1 MRVLSLHD
9 CSVTCRD
16 STNMLGIIFFCLLFG
31 VTLGKMGQKASGVVD
46 LFAIIDDAVMKMVGA
61 IMWISPIGITSVIT
75 AKILQVDDL
84 GTVMTQLTMFIIT
97 VCGGIFLYQ
106 FTILQAIYFF
116 FVRKNPFRFWA
127 TMFQAWMTAF
137 ATAST

>member
-84 GTVMTQLTMFIIT
+84 GVVTAQLTWFLVT
-97 VCGGIFLYQ
+97 TCLGIFFFQ
-106 FTILQAIYFF
+106 FVILQVIYLI

-127 TMFQAWMTAF
+127 TM
-137 ATAST
+137 

>member
-1 MRVLSLHD
+1 
-9 CSVTCRD
+9 
-16 STNMLGIIFFCLLFG
+16 MLGIIFFCLLFG

-84 GTVMTQLTMFIIT
+84 GVVTAQLTWFLVT
-97 VCGGIFLYQ
+97 TCLGIFFFQ
-106 FTILQAIYFF
+106 FVILQVIYLI

-127 TMFQAWMTAF
+127 TM
-137 ATAST
+137 

>member
-1 MRVLSLHD
+1 
-9 CSVTCRD
+9 
-16 STNMLGIIFFCLLFG
+16 MLGIIFFCLFFG
-31 VTLGKMGQKASGVVD
+31 VILGKMGQKAGGMVD
-46 LFAIIDDAVMKMVGA
+46 FFGIVDDAVMKMVGA

-75 AKILQVDDL
+75 AKILQVEDL
-84 GTVMTQLTMFIIT
+84 GAVTAKLTWFLVTTCI
-97 VCGGIFLYQ
+97 GIFFFQ
-106 FTILQAIYFF
+106 FVILQVIYFV